1 MEKTIKDILINNGTP
16 EQIRLLESY
25 IKSRERAYILMIA
38 LFALGWVGSMIIRE
52 QSRPAHECPAQEYVD
67 TIVSQ
72 KDSLQCA
79 VDSAVYFHEIKFTN
93 SINKY

>member
-1 MEKTIKDILINNGTP
+1 MKQEIKEILINNGTP
-16 EQIRLLESY
+16 EQIRLLENY

-52 QSRPAHECPAQEYVD
+52 QSRTTHECPTQEYVD
-67 TIVSQ
+67 TVLSQ